1 MLRGQIP
8 DYSLILG
15 EGDIIDEMFDKMLEA
30 EPEWKK
36 AGEGWRDV
44 EVENEWGSVIL
55 LARRK

>member
-1 MLRGQIP
+1 MLI
-8 DYSLILG
+8 IG